1 MSRLNLEPV
10 ITEPPGI
17 ITLGVLFLTLVL
29 GINLLIVGIQ
39 SVAYAISSHHMRYP
53 TATTA
58 TATTTTTG
66 NI

>member
-39 SVAYAISSHHMRYP
+39 SVAYAISGHMRYP